1 MSTALIGYTGFV
13 GGNLARQAH
22 FDDLYRSTNIG
33 TIAGKRY
40 ELVVSAGAPAL
51 KWKANQ
57 EPEADRAVIDRLIAA
72 LSTVGHVQTFVLIS
86 TIDVYANP
94 IGVDEET
101 PIAPDV
107 LMPYGRHR
115 WTLERF
121 VQERFNS
128 TIVRLPNLFG
138 DGLKKNPLYDLIH
151 GHRIDQIHQ
160 DGVLQWYS
168 LSDLWADLS
177 LVLQHNLRVVNF
189 ATEPLAT
196 RHIARDIFGLE
207 LRNQLPPPAPNYDFR
222 TRHAALWGRPG
233 GYLRSSEEIRLRIER
248 FVRENR
254 AGAAPV

>member
-13 GGNLARQAH
+13 GGNLARQAR
-22 FDDLYRSTNIG
+22 FDDLYRSTDID
-33 TIAGKRY
+33 TIAGKHY
-40 ELVVSAGAPAL
+40 ELVVSAGAPSL
-51 KWKANQ
+51 KWKANM
-57 EPEADRAVIDRLIAA
+57 EPDGDRAAIDRLIAA
-72 LSTVGHVQTFVLIS
+72 LDALGHVHTFVLIS
-86 TIDVYANP
+86 TVDVYP
-94 IGVDEET
+94 HPVGVDEET
-101 PIAPDV
+101 PIAPAD

-128 TIVRLPNLFG
+128 TLVRLPNLFG
-138 DGLKKNPLYDLIH
+138 DGLKKNPLYDLMH

-177 LVLQHNLRVVNF
+177 LVLQHNLKVVNF
-189 ATEPLAT
+189 ATEPLPT
-196 RHIARDIFGLE
+196 RDVARDVFGLD
-207 LRNQLPPPAPNYDFR
+207 LRNQLPAPAPNYDFR
-222 TRHAALWGRPG
+222 TRHAAVWGQHG
-233 GYLRSSEEIRLRIER
+233 GYLRSRDEIRLRIER